1 MREGF
6 EVEMAS
12 NGREALDFVRR
23 GYPLDLVIT
32 DIRMPEMDGL
42 ALLGHVRHLRKG
54 LPVIVMTGD
63 PTPNNQLRAR
73 EKGASG
79 FIAKPFSLEVL
90 QRVVHESLK
99 RAC

>member
-23 GYPLDLVIT
+23 GHPLDLVIT

-42 ALLGHVRHLRKG
+42 ALLGHVRRLRKG
-54 LPVIVMTGD
+54 LPVIVMTAD

-73 EKGASG
+73 EEGASG